1 MSNPIGD
8 PVAVARLADQYR
20 REAGRIDQA
29 FQHAWRHLNDI
40 EWIGRR
46 ADMARGDMD
55 VRRSEIT
62 HYLAELR
69 SMARQLDDHAQ
80 WMAETIRELTDLE
93 NRVRG
98 WAAGRPAGV
107 GAPDASLIG
116 AFPPHCSFEWRA
128 LAQRLR
134 AAGVAL

>member
-20 REAGRIDQA
+20 REAGRIDES

-46 ADMARGDMD
+46 ADTARGDMD
-55 VRRSEIT
+55 VRRNEIA
-62 HYLAELR
+62 HYLSELR

-93 NRVRG
+93 NRIRA
-98 WAAGRPAGV
+98 WAAGRPAGLGV
-107 GAPDASLIG
+107 PDASLVG
-116 AFPPHCSFEWRA
+116 VYPSHCSFEWRA

-134 AAGVAL
+134 AAGAAF